1 MHCHTLNHEDI
12 GMMQRVDILP
22 GQGKPS
28 GCVPEVHSALP
39 KIERPLARQGK
50 FPFRGVLRQSKP
62 VTDGSGF
69 ADTGQ

>member
-1 MHCHTLNHEDI
+1 
-12 GMMQRVDILP
+12 
-22 GQGKPS
+22 
-28 GCVPEVHSALP
+28 LP